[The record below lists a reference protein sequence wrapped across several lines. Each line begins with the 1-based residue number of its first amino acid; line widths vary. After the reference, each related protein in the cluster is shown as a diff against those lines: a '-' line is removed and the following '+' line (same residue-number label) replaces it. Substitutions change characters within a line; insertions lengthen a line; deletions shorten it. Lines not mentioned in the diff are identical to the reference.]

1 MTKLQMIWA
10 CPRLPSGRWVA
21 LDCWRLREAVNDADR
36 TGDVTELLRL
46 WNERNMRRHI
56 EVVEIEEC
64 PDLPPSELAV
74 AEINEQQQAW
84 VMTRETGYTMEDV
97 LAGKAPWSP
106 NDMDKFREFSRE
118 IWVNARVALCL
129 MRLKDC
135 LAIILSRTPEEQACR

>member
-21 LDCWRLREAVNDADR
+21 LDCWRLREAVNEADR

-56 EVVEIEEC
+56 DVVEIEER
-64 PDLPPSELAV
+64 PDFPPSELAV
-74 AEINEQQQAW
+74 AEINEQRQAR
-84 VMTRETGYTMEDV
+84 VMTMETGYTMEDV
-97 LAGKAPWSP
+97 LAGKAPWP
-106 NDMDKFREFSRE
+106 PDDMEHFREFSRE

-129 MRLKDC
+129 MRLRDC